1 MGLQI
6 SRQMDEVFVR
16 KHLPHSLSILKEA
29 KAQNIPNDL
38 EQIRSLIVR
47 EGDANAFS
55 LIFCPDFISTFIASY
70 LSGSMA
76 KTILDCWAGMGE
88 ILSVLVKKFKP
99 SVAIGINNLISEYEV
114 AKLLHQDTTID
125 WRLGDPLLILDE
137 INTKFNVVI
146 GCPPFLSHL
155 SSLTLTVE
163 NNVIE
168 LEDSWTNLII
178 LKTALRLD
186 AEGVGFFIV
195 PPAFLK
201 EQEKESS
208 IYNNLERFGLFIDA
222 VLYIPFGN
230 FDPGAV
236 MPGLLIIIKRKK
248 ASCLFVGELTSDL
261 SNSNTLL
268 KNLKARKTAKTPP
281 HQGALVELTSFRSF
295 PKLVAQYDIERSVK
309 DLGLLPIP
317 ISQLCTTINFFT
329 STQTEEFS
337 DLPNAVYLPITR
349 RKLTVY
355 SLASLNIQEQQDY
368 IQIVLNSEKA
378 IAEYVANFLN
388 TPLGHKIREL
398 HSERTDRYIVQIRK
412 SEVFNINLYLPE
424 PEVQR
429 KIIGIKSV
437 ITNLSTE
444 IEALEKQLW
453 NYPQKYKETQKA
465 VSLLN
470 HVDNFEAWL
479 ESLPFPLAS
488 ILWVYHADDNA
499 KDKVDHLFHFFEALS
514 QFICIVMLSSYAAD
528 SNFYNEESV
537 AWINLDPKYKG
548 WELTPSFA
556 SWIHLGRNLAKAT
569 RRLKD
574 DKTKQERLL
583 EAFGKPESD
592 FLKMLTD
599 KKLFNELDEICKYRN
614 EWKGHGGA
622 TNSKENEHRLTLLE
636 SSLARVRQIISDRWE
651 TSLMLCPGSCKYS
664 EEIYKYE
671 VSALL
676 GTKTT
681 FKKQIVQ
688 TLVPMD
694 EKKLYIL
701 HKTQQRPVEV
711 LPFIRLMES
720 PKTQQIACYFYN
732 RTSNENIRW
741 VSYYFSDDAEIIRP
755 GTEMQSA
762 LSLLRAKDE
771 LDSRSDELK
780 AVRAENQRLHIELGN
795 SESEKES
802 LKQQLAE
809 AKSKLE
815 TEGADRE

>member
-1 MGLQI
+1 MGLQVE
-6 SRQMDEVFVR
+6 RLLNARFVTEE
-16 KHLPHSLSILKEA
+16 LPRSLSILKEA
-29 KAQNIPNDL
+29 KARNIPTDL

-47 EGDANAFS
+47 EGEAKAFS
-55 LIFCPDFISTFIASY
+55 LIFCPDFISAFIASY
-70 LSGSMA
+70 LNESMA

-88 ILSVLVKKFKP
+88 TLSLLVKKFEP

-125 WRLGDPLLILDE
+125 WRLGDPLQILDE

-155 SSLTLTVE
+155 SSLTLTLE
-163 NNVIE
+163 NSVIE
-168 LEDSWTNLII
+168 IEDSWTNLII

-195 PPAFLK
+195 PPGFLK
-201 EQEKESS
+201 EQEKESN

-222 VLYIPFGN
+222 VLYIALGSFA
-230 FDPGAV
+230 PGAG
-236 MPGLLIIIKRKK
+236 MSGLLLVVKRKK

-261 SNSNTLL
+261 SNSKILL
-268 KNLKARKTAKTPP
+268 RNLKARKTAKAPP

-309 DLGLLPIP
+309 DLGLSPTP
-317 ISQLCTTINFFT
+317 ISQLCTAINFFT

-337 DLPNAVYLPITR
+337 DFPNAVYLPITSR
-349 RKLTVY
+349 ELTVY
-355 SLASLNIQEQQDY
+355 SLANLNIQDQQDY

-398 HSERTDRYIVQIRK
+398 HSERIHRYTVQIRK
-412 SEVFNINLYLPE
+412 SEVININLYLPE
-424 PEVQR
+424 LEVQR
-429 KIIGIKSV
+429 KIIGIKSI

-444 IEALEKQLW
+444 LEALEKQLW

-465 VSLLN
+465 VNLLN
-470 HVDNFEAWL
+470 LDNFETWV

-488 ILWVYHADDNA
+488 ILWVYHADDNT

-514 QFICIVMLSSYAAD
+514 QFICMIMLSSYAAD
-528 SNFYNEESV
+528 SNFYNEESE
-537 AWINLDPKYKG
+537 AWINLDPKYKD
-548 WELTPSFA
+548 WELTPSFGG
-556 SWIHLGRNLAKAT
+556 WIHLGRNLAKAT
-569 RRLKD
+569 RRLKN

-583 EAFGKPESD
+583 EVFGKPESD
-592 FLKMLTD
+592 FFKMLTD
-599 KKLFNELDEICKYRN
+599 KQLFIELDEICKYRN
-614 EWKGHGGA
+614 LWKGHGGI
-622 TNSKENEHRLTLLE
+622 TNVEENQRRLTTLE
-636 SSLARVRQIISDRWE
+636 SSLAKVRQIVSYRWE
-651 TSLMLCPGSCKYS
+651 NSLILRPGSCTFS
-664 EEIYKYE
+664 EGIFEQE
-671 VSALL
+671 VSVLL

-681 FKKQIVQ
+681 FKKKIVQ
-688 TLVPMD
+688 TLVAMD
-694 EKKLYIL
+694 KKKLYIL
-701 HKTQQRPVEV
+701 HTTQQRPVAL

-732 RTSNENIRW
+732 RTYNENIRW
-741 VSYYFSDDAEIIRP
+741 VSYYFGDEADITCLD
-755 GTEMQSA
+755 TEVQSA

-771 LDSRSDELK
+771 LGLHKDELE

-802 LKQQLAE
+802 LKQELAE
-809 AKSKLE
+809 ARSKLE
-815 TEGADRE
+815 AEGADRE